1 MSEDESMAEMMA
13 DGKKVGSN
21 KSVKN
26 NLCTCATNYWNNRR
40 SYTLFICMTP
50 FRCLSVL
57 ILCFLTACATTDQS
71 KGSRSLFNGKN
82 LDGWVPLHGGE
93 WTVENGELI
102 GRKGVAWT
110 TNSEKSGSWL
120 RTEKEYTD
128 FIFELEYSVNEK
140 GNSGVFIRSAIE
152 KNPAFTGHEI
162 QILDDH
168 GREPKKF
175 TTGSLYDVVAPTKN
189 MSKPANE
196 WNTLKIEARGPRV

>member
-1 MSEDESMAEMMA
+1 MTRFYSLI
-13 DGKKVGSN
+13 V
-21 KSVKN
+21 
-26 NLCTCATNYWNNRR
+26 LC
-40 SYTLFICMTP
+40 M
-50 FRCLSVL
+50 
-57 ILCFLTACATTDQS
+57 LTACAT
-71 KGSRSLFNGKN
+71 GSIGHQPLFNGKN
-82 LDGWVPLHGGE
+82 LDGWVKLHGGV

-102 GRKGVAWT
+102 GRKGVEWT
-110 TNSEKSGSWL
+110 TNPEKSGSWL

-128 FIFELEYSVNEK
+128 FIWELEYSVNEK

-175 TTGSLYDVVAPTKN
+175 TTGSLYDVVAPSRN

-196 WNTLKIEARGPRV
+196 WNTLKIEALGPRVQVWHNGEKIVDHTPARSLKGYLGLQNHDDKAVIRFRNIRITDLGK